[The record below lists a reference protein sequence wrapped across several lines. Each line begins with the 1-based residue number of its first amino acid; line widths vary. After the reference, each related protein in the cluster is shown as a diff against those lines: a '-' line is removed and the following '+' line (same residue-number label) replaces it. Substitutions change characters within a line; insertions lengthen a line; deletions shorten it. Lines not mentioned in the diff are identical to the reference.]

1 MITLKQHE
9 IAPAVPTSFSWDA
22 QTLPTKPAWHMKV
35 EEKTIDRFRQATED
49 FLLDDDL
56 FNKYAHGDVESTG
69 LQELADHI
77 SQELEHGSG
86 IVWLQGFPTAGFTVA
101 QKKFF
106 YLAVGAAMGQT
117 MGNYGRLYDV
127 KDYGESYK
135 TERIPVS
142 QTRAAS
148 GFHTD
153 SSARNCMPDAVA
165 LLCIQPAH
173 YGGESLVVS
182 GATVHEQL
190 RKTNMEALTTLY
202 REFIRD
208 IVTPGA
214 GKTLEALINN
224 RFPIFSQD
232 LYSPGLSFR
241 YMRYWI
247 EKGHQEAKVDLA
259 KEDINALDTL
269 DDLLE
274 SPQLAVRF
282 KLEAGD
288 QLWVNN
294 HIVAHNRTEYEP
306 DSQQPRH
313 LVRMWISSHKRQP
326 PSTRSTD

>member
-9 IAPAVPTSFSWDA
+9 IAPAVPASFSWDA
-22 QTLPTKPAWHMKV
+22 QILLTKAAWRMKV
-35 EEKTIDRFRQATED
+35 EDKTIDRFRQATKD
-49 FLLDDDL
+49 CPLDDNL
-56 FNKYAHGDVESTG
+56 FNKYAHGDIENIGV
-69 LQELADHI
+69 QELADHI
-77 SQELEHGSG
+77 LQELQQGSG
-86 IVWLQGFPTAGFTVA
+86 VVWLQGFPPAGFTVA

-127 KDYGESYK
+127 QDYGGSYK

-142 QTRAAS
+142 QTRATT

-214 GKTLEALINN
+214 GKTLEALLNN
-224 RFPIFSQD
+224 RFPIFSQG
-232 LYSPGLSFR
+232 LYTPGLSFR

-247 EKGHQEAKVDLA
+247 EKGHQEAEVDLA
-259 KEDINALDTL
+259 REDINVLDTL
-269 DDLLE
+269 DGVLE
-274 SPQLAVRF
+274 SPQLAARF

-288 QLWVNN
+288 QLWINN
-294 HIVAHNRTEYEP
+294 HIVAHNRTEYEC
-306 DSQQPRH
+306 DAQQPRH

-326 PSTRSTD
+326 PST